1 MKVKRLIR
9 VIKNLNLSLSLYFY
23 ERYNFQL
30 SLIPIHM
37 YMKTLIIILII
48 AGITACKQ
56 QGSEPTVTGKAKT
69 LKDTTLLNLQPIAEF
84 IRYDVVIKNPD
95 PADEWTETC
104 LKGLDREKLIDEV
117 YKAIY
122 AGKVK
127 AYDYYTDDPMSV
139 KQVKEIE
146 EQAESDGTEVA
157 KVQFLEDWYLDPLTF
172 NLYKKVH
179 YIMLA
184 YEILD
189 ENSNVRSYKAAFYVP
204 FGLEDE

>member
-1 MKVKRLIR
+1 
-9 VIKNLNLSLSLYFY
+9 
-23 ERYNFQL
+23 
-30 SLIPIHM
+30 M
-37 YMKTLIIILII
+37 YTKILIIILII

-56 QGSEPTVTGKAKT
+56 QDSESSVTGKAKT
-69 LKDTTLLNLQPIAEF
+69 LKDTTLLTLQPIAES

-104 LKGLDREKLIDEV
+104 LKGLDRKKLVDEV

-139 KQVKEIE
+139 KQIKEIE
-146 EQAESDGTEVA
+146 KQAESDGAEVA
-157 KVQFLEDWYLDPLTF
+157 KVQFLEDWHFDPVTF

-179 YIMLA
+179 FIMLA
-184 YEILD
+184 YELLD
-189 ENSNVRSYKAAFYVP
+189 EKGNVRSYKAAFYVP
-204 FGLEDE
+204 FGLEEEG

>member
-1 MKVKRLIR
+1 M
-9 VIKNLNLSLSLYFY
+9 
-23 ERYNFQL
+23 
-30 SLIPIHM
+30 H
-37 YMKTLIIILII
+37 MKTLIIILLI

-56 QGSEPTVTGKAKT
+56 KDGEPSVTGKAKT
-69 LKDTTLLNLQPIAEF
+69 LKDTTLLTLQPIAES
-84 IRYDVVIKNPD
+84 IRYDVIIKNPD

-104 LKGLDREKLIDEV
+104 LKGLDREKLVDEV

-146 EQAESDGTEVA
+146 KQAESDGAEVA
-157 KVQFLEDWYLDPLTF
+157 KVQFLEDWHFDPVTF

-179 YIMLA
+179 FIMLA
-184 YEILD
+184 YELLD
-189 ENSNVRSYKAAFYVP
+189 EKGNVKSYKAVFYVP
-204 FGLEDE
+204 FGIEEEC

>member
-1 MKVKRLIR
+1 MHKRI
-9 VIKNLNLSLSLYFY
+9 
-23 ERYNFQL
+23 
-30 SLIPIHM
+30 
-37 YMKTLIIILII
+37 LIIILLI

-56 QGSEPTVTGKAKT
+56 QSSEPSVTGKAKT
-69 LKDTTLLNLQPIAEF
+69 LKDTTLLNLQTIAES
-84 IRYDVVIKNPD
+84 IRYNVVIKNPD

-104 LKGLDREKLIDEV
+104 LKGLDREKLVDEV

-127 AYDYYTDDPMSV
+127 AYDYYTDEPMSV

-146 EQAESDGTEVA
+146 KQAESDGAEVA
-157 KVQFLEDWYLDPLTF
+157 KVQFLEDWHFDPVTF

-179 YIMLA
+179 FIMLA

-189 ENSNVRSYKAAFYVP
+189 EKGNVRSYEAAFYVP
-204 FGLEDE
+204 FGMEME